1 MPKFSK
7 YLTGCA
13 VHHKSSLAAIPDWF
27 AYPSL
32 QPFVFPTASSA
43 SSTGPNPREG
53 ASLLASMPPSSSAR
67 PPPHAPGHASG
78 PTPMLTASATA
89 VAPYDV
95 PGTTTKRPA
104 GSGGGAPFRLRA
116 RPGPGSAASSGART
130 VRLVDRQAGR
140 TDPKVFFANER
151 TFIQWLSAGMMM
163 TSIGIAMIE
172 FRAAQLRPPLIA
184 TASEVDPV
192 TGATLEPIT
201 SAYAGTITDYMGGI
215 LVCSLALMII
225 LYGLGVY
232 LWRMRKLKRKDM
244 TGYDDKFGPPVL
256 VFAVVIS
263 VIIYITVHVN
273 SSIDS
278 TALPTVVLDGND

>member
-13 VHHKSSLAAIPDWF
+13 AHHGPSLASIPDWF

-32 QPFVFPTASSA
+32 QPFVFPTASPA
-43 SSTGPNPREG
+43 STGPNPREG
-53 ASLLASMPPSSSAR
+53 ASLLVTMPPSSSAR
-67 PPPHAPGHASG
+67 TPPQQAPGHAA
-78 PTPMLTASATA
+78 MLTASATA
-89 VAPYDV
+89 VAPYET
-95 PGTTTKRPA
+95 PGTTTKRRA
-104 GSGGGAPFRLRA
+104 SGSAGGAPLRFRA
-116 RPGPGSAASSGART
+116 RPSPSVASSGART

-201 SAYAGTITDYMGGI
+201 SAYNGSITDYMGGI

-232 LWRMRKLKRKDM
+232 LWRMRKLKRRDM